1 MGSLITKWFQRLQT
15 CPLLTKCLP
24 IYKVLIIMYKGQ
36 FEIYEPKFLTYNAGG
51 TQIVKCWILLEV
63 CGQLFK
69 K

>member
-1 MGSLITKWFQRLQT
+1 MKYDTISGIY
-15 CPLLTKCLP
+15 
-24 IYKVLIIMYKGQ
+24 INNYNYKVLIIMYKGQ

-51 TQIVKCWILLEV
+51 TQIVTCWILLEV